1 MLYFVTKG
9 IDVRLN
15 WDPLVRK
22 ILRCPMVQALLLNE
36 TLEGLAMGWEYLWRG
51 EIGTVPCFRDT
62 GEDSFPVCLHTLKSL
77 FGTSLHCVKVGPE
90 LKEHLEVMLATAGMQ
105 LQRTLL
111 SHFYSLASF
120 SCEENP
126 DAIRWTNWCERKLKF
141 NAKDQ
146 VCQAFKWLRCQPTRN
161 CYPMSNRARPQ
172 NSTILGFLA
181 SRNCQTTNTR
191 CCGHSF

>member
-22 ILRCPMVQALLLNE
+22 ILRCPMVQVLLLNE

-120 SCEENP
+120 SCEEKSRCHPMN
-126 DAIRWTNWCERKLKF
+126 KLMWEETEVQCKGP
-141 NAKDQ
+141 
-146 VCQAFKWLRCQPTRN
+146 C
-161 CYPMSNRARPQ
+161 MSSFQMTEMPA
-172 NSTILGFLA
+172 
-181 SRNCQTTNTR
+181 NTQLLS
-191 CCGHSF
+191 HE